1 MAVAPGTSI
10 DEVLD
15 RALAVLDQRPS
26 ALITDVDGTL
36 SHIVPNPQDA
46 VVSIEIKESLRR
58 LMPRLDLVAVVT
70 GRENEVARRMVGVE
84 GLTYIG
90 SYAIDPSTPLPEATD
105 IRSAREQVL
114 PFLPKLPC
122 VTLELKDVSFAL
134 HYRNCDDPA
143 DVRSRLI
150 ELVEPIALHNG
161 AKIMEGKQVLEVVP
175 GSLPD
180 KASAFSKLIADA
192 NLTAA
197 IFVGD
202 DLADAA
208 IFREIRRRR
217 LQGFVGLGIG
227 VVDDETPLA
236 VRESADVTIDG
247 VDSVQTFL
255 VALADLVSAARP
267 LEKPE
272 D

>member
-1 MAVAPGTSI
+1 M
-10 DEVLD
+10 
-15 RALAVLDQRPS
+15 AVLDERPS

-36 SHIVPNPQDA
+36 SHIVSNPQDA

-58 LMPRLDLVAVVT
+58 LLPRLDLMAVVT

-84 GLTYIG
+84 GLTYVG
-90 SYAIDPSTPLPEATD
+90 SYAVDHATVQPDTTD
-105 IRSAREQVL
+105 IRAAREEVL
-114 PFLPKLPC
+114 PFLPSFPC

-134 HYRNCDDPA
+134 HYRNCEDPA
-143 DVRSRLI
+143 DVRARLI
-150 ELVEPIALHNG
+150 EFVEPIALHNG
-161 AKIMEGKQVLEVVP
+161 AKIMEDKQVLEFVP

-180 KASAFSKLIADA
+180 KASSFAKLVDE
-192 NLTAA
+192 NGMRAA

-217 LQGFVGLGIG
+217 EQGFVGLGIG

-236 VRESADVTIDG
+236 VHESADVTVEG
-247 VDSVQTFL
+247 VDAVLTFL
-255 VALADLVSAARP
+255 VALADLVTEARP
-267 LEKPE
+267 LPE
-272 D
+272 A